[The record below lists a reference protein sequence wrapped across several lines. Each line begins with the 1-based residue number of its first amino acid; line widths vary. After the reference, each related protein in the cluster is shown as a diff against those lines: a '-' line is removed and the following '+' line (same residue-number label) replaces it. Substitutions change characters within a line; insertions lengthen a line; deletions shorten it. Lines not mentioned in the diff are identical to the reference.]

1 MTTDHS
7 ASDARSRSRDAQ
19 VLLPIGE
26 LAKRTGLASA
36 TLRMWESRH
45 GFPSPVRLDSGHRRY
60 EARDVELVGQVL
72 RRQEAGMRLDLA
84 IAEVTRA
91 RDLMDP
97 APGLPSVYAV
107 LRQQHPTLQPHRLKK
122 ATLLALS
129 WAIED
134 ECCARAARPIIF
146 GSFQKARYFRA
157 AQDRWTELARIARS
171 SVAFAA
177 FEDAPEPVERTTLV
191 HLPKEAPMRREWVVV
206 CDAVD
211 FPAVVTAWELPGQTG
226 VSDRQRVF
234 ETIWTVHP
242 RAVRDAAR
250 TCAQVALQLGTPEA
264 ASLLYE
270 LATTPD
276 DPPTELDR
284 VSSLLN
290 RVVGYVDDLASPGSE
305 GQQ

>member
-1 MTTDHS
+1 MADLRIS
-7 ASDARSRSRDAQ
+7 A
-19 VLLPIGE
+19 G
-26 LAKRTGLASA
+26 
-36 TLRMWESRH
+36 
-45 GFPSPVRLDSGHRRY
+45 
-60 EARDVELVGQVL
+60 
-72 RRQEAGMRLDLA
+72 
-84 IAEVTRA
+84 
-91 RDLMDP
+91 
-97 APGLPSVYAV
+97 
-107 LRQQHPTLQPHRLKK
+107 
-122 ATLLALS
+122 
-129 WAIED
+129 
-134 ECCARAARPIIF
+134 
-146 GSFQKARYFRA
+146 
-157 AQDRWTELARIARS
+157 
-171 SVAFAA
+171 
-177 FEDAPEPVERTTLV
+177 
-191 HLPKEAPMRREWVVV
+191 EWVVV

-305 GQQ
+305 GQP